1 MNGDFVTWD
10 VFGTYAGAVTMTTII
25 TQFLKKIPGIEKC
38 NAQLLSFIVAV
49 LLLVSTA
56 VFNGSIE
63 VEAIVMALI
72 NSVVVS
78 LASNG
83 AYDVIHGENSKE
95 VKTDDKV

>member
-25 TQFLKKIPGIEKC
+25 TQFLKKIPGVDKC
-38 NAQLLSFIVAV
+38 NAQLLAFVVAV
-49 LLLVSTA
+49 LLLVFTA
-56 VFNGSIE
+56 IFNGSLE

-72 NSVVVS
+72 NAIVVA

-83 AYDVIHGENSKE
+83 AYDVIHDSGKE
-95 VKTDDKV
+95 VKNNEA